1 MNKRQLKFLA
11 YARQMRNSGV
21 IDSFGGSTIIFGFV
35 HIRISSAIHDEVDS
49 VLLNKS
55 TNSLG
60 ICNVQAVGI
69 AKIIIIVYTVC
80 VVLYFRA

>member
-1 MNKRQLKFLA
+1 MNKGQLKFLT
-11 YARQMRNSGV
+11 YTRQMRNSGV
-21 IDSFGGSTIIFGFV
+21 IDSFGGSTIVFCFV

-69 AKIIIIVYTVC
+69 AKIIIAYTVC
-80 VVLYFRA
+80 VVLYFGA

>member
-1 MNKRQLKFLA
+1 MNKRQLKFLT
-11 YARQMRNSGV
+11 YTHQMRNSGV
-21 IDSFGGSTIIFGFV
+21 IDSFGCSTIVFGFV

-69 AKIIIIVYTVC
+69 AKIIIAYTVC
-80 VVLYFRA
+80 VVLYFGA

>member
-21 IDSFGGSTIIFGFV
+21 IDSLGCSTIVFGFV

-69 AKIIIIVYTVC
+69 AKIIIAYTVC
-80 VVLYFRA
+80 VVLYFGA

>member
-1 MNKRQLKFLA
+1 MNKGQLKFLT

-21 IDSFGGSTIIFGFV
+21 IDSFGGSTIVFGFV
-35 HIRISSAIHDEVDS
+35 HIRISSAIHNKVNS

-69 AKIIIIVYTVC
+69 AKIIIAYTVC
-80 VVLYFRA
+80 VVLYFGA

>member
-35 HIRISSAIHDEVDS
+35 HICISSAIHNEVDS

-55 TNSLG
+55 TNSSG

-69 AKIIIIVYTVC
+69 AKIIIAYTVC
-80 VVLYFRA
+80 VVLYFGA

>member
-1 MNKRQLKFLA
+1 MDKGQLKFLTHT
-11 YARQMRNSGV
+11 RQMRNSGV
-21 IDSFGGSTIIFGFV
+21 IDSFGGSTIVFSFV

-69 AKIIIIVYTVC
+69 AKIIIAYTVC
-80 VVLYFRA
+80 VVLYFGA

>member
-55 TNSLG
+55 TNSSG

-69 AKIIIIVYTVC
+69 AKIIIAYTVC
-80 VVLYFRA
+80 VVLYFGA

>member
-1 MNKRQLKFLA
+1 MNKRQLKFLT
-11 YARQMRNSGV
+11 YTRQMRNSGV

-69 AKIIIIVYTVC
+69 AKIIIAYTVC
-80 VVLYFRA
+80 VVLYFGA